1 MQRTSARNIML
12 AVLGLIMLSATAC
25 TTYDDDYRR
34 DSYRYDRYGR
44 YDRYDRDDRD
54 AYRRDRFGRY
64 DRDDYWRDRYR
75 RDRRDDYWR
84 DRYSRYDRQRER
96 DSYDD

>member
-1 MQRTSARNIML
+1 MQRNTVRNITL
-12 AVLGLIMLSATAC
+12 AVVGLIMLSATAC
-25 TTYDDDYRR
+25 ATYDDDYRR

-44 YDRYDRDDRD
+44 YDRYDRDD
-54 AYRRDRFGRY
+54 YRRDRYGRY

-75 RDRRDDYWR
+75 RDRRDDYWS

>member
-1 MQRTSARNIML
+1 MKRTSARNILLAML
-12 AVLGLIMLSATAC
+12 SLIMLSATAC
-25 TTYDDDYRR
+25 TTYDNDYRR

-44 YDRYDRDDRD
+44 YDRYDRDD
-54 AYRRDRFGRY
+54 YRRDRYGRY

-84 DRYSRYDRQRER
+84 DRYSRYDRER
-96 DSYDD
+96 DSYSD

>member
-1 MQRTSARNIML
+1 MQRTSVRNIML
-12 AVLGLIMLSATAC
+12 ALLGLVMLSATAC

-44 YDRYDRDDRD
+44 YDRYDRDRD
-54 AYRRDRFGRY
+54 AYRRDRYG
-64 DRDDYWRDRYR
+64 RDDSWRDRDR
-75 RDRRDDYWR
+75 RDRQDDYWR

>member
-1 MQRTSARNIML
+1 MKRRSAKKML
-12 AVLGLIMLSATAC
+12 PAMLGLIMLSATAC

-44 YDRYDRDDRD
+44 YDRDD
-54 AYRRDRFGRY
+54 YRRDRYGRY
-64 DRDDYWRDRYR
+64 DRDDYSRDRYR

-84 DRYSRYDRQRER
+84 DRYSRYDRER
-96 DSYDD
+96 DAYRE